1 MNSVA
6 AKIAEKIGV
15 FFQNDHWH
23 TRSRKQVASHNSG
36 WTSAS
41 DHTARLQFFSHGFSI
56 EYDPNK
62 MKANM
67 PENAQDRA
75 AFTYNAAA
83 DCFDASPLS
92 FWDYFGRRTIELA
105 SLSNG
110 SRVLDVCCGSG
121 ASALPAAEAVGSEGK
136 VIGVDL
142 AEQLLEL
149 ARTKAI
155 QRHLGN
161 IEFEVGDMLSMR
173 FPPASFDAVV
183 CVFGI
188 FFVPDMAKA
197 VSELWSRVRPG
208 GKLAVTTW
216 GRNFCEPANNA
227 FWRSI
232 KNVRPDLHKGFN
244 PWDRIDN
251 PESLRNILEEG
262 GVSSPKITA
271 ENRFHPISSANDWWS
286 IVLGSGYRGTIE
298 QLTEAEQETVKQAN
312 LAFITDEK
320 ISAVETNV
328 LYALSTKS

>member
-1 MNSVA
+1 MIPAGPPPAITQRVCSCSAMRFQSNNSQ
-6 AKIAEKIGV
+6 I
-15 FFQNDHWH
+15 
-23 TRSRKQVASHNSG
+23 R
-36 WTSAS
+36 
-41 DHTARLQFFSHGFSI
+41 
-56 EYDPNK
+56 

-83 DCFDASPLS
+83 DFFDASPLS

-110 SRVLDVCCGSG
+110 SRVLDACCGSG
-121 ASALPAAEAVGSEGK
+121 ASALPAAEAVGPKGN

-142 AEQLLEL
+142 AKQLLDL

-155 QRHLGN
+155 QRRLTN

-173 FPPASFDAVV
+173 FPPASFEAVV

-188 FFVPDMAKA
+188 FFVPDMANA
-197 VSELWSRVRPG
+197 VSELWSRIRPG

-227 FWRSI
+227 FWCSI
-232 KNVRPDLHKGFN
+232 KEVRPDLHKGFN

-251 PESLRNILEEG
+251 PESLREVLHQAR
-262 GVSSPKITA
+262 VTSPNVTA
-271 ENRFHPISSANDWWS
+271 ENRLHAINSAEDWWA
-286 IVLGSGYRGTIE
+286 IVLGSGYRGTVE
-298 QLTEAEQETVKQAN
+298 QLTTVEQERVKEVN
-312 LAFITDEK
+312 LA
-320 ISAVETNV
+320 
-328 LYALSTKS
+328 